1 MEAYKAWC
9 RRYGNIFTTA
19 DLSRENIGKLFQNR
33 MRWFGLE
40 NEVMTFETA
49 RRQILFSDQIGSR
62 RKLGLLQYTYDLEEG
77 KSAKVSSRTAS
88 EYNRTLRD
96 LAMGPMREQSK
107 DQSITRLDIETG
119 TEILVA

>member
-1 MEAYKAWC
+1 
-9 RRYGNIFTTA
+9 
-19 DLSRENIGKLFQNR
+19 
-33 MRWFGLE
+33 
-40 NEVMTFETA
+40 MTFETA